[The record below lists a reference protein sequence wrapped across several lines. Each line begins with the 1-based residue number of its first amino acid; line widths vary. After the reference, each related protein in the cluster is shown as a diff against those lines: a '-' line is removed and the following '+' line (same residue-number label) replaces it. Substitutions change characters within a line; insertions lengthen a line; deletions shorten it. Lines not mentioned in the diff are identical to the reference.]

1 MAKKLTEQNALYRMA
16 AYCSKAERC
25 EYDVRK
31 KLIAWELMDEEQ
43 ERIIKRLKEEKYLDN
58 SRYARSFVNDKVKYN
73 KWGEKKIVFELR
85 KKMIS
90 EKDYL
95 PHLEEIAKGDF
106 EEQLIHILKVK
117 NRTTKAKDD
126 YDRKTK
132 LIRFGLGRGF
142 QMDLVIKCVDNLLE
156 GKYDEEDI

>member
-1 MAKKLTEQNALYRMA
+1 MKLTEQNALYRAA

-31 KLIAWELMDEEQ
+31 KLINWELSEEEQ
-43 ERIIKRLKEEKYLDN
+43 NRVLKRLKDEKYLDN
-58 SRYARSFVNDKVKYN
+58 KRFCRSFIRDKVKHN
-73 KWGEKKIVFELR
+73 KWGEKKIIFELR

-90 EKDYL
+90 EKDYV
-95 PHLEEIAKGDF
+95 PFLEELSKDDF

-117 NRTTKAKDD
+117 NRSVKAKDD

-132 LIRFGLGRGF
+132 LIRFALGRGF
-142 QMDLVIKCVDNLLE
+142 SMDLVLKCVDNLL
-156 GKYDEEDI
+156 GGTYEEDI

>member
-1 MAKKLTEQNALYRMA
+1 MVKLTEQNALYRVA

-31 KLIAWELMDEEQ
+31 KLVAWELSEEEQ
-43 ERIIKRLKEEKYLDN
+43 SRIIKRLKDEKYLDN
-58 SRYARSFVNDKVKYN
+58 SRYCRSYINDKVKYN
-73 KWGEKKIVFELR
+73 KWGEKKIIFEFR
-85 KKMIS
+85 KKMIA

-95 PHLEEIAKGDF
+95 PHLEDITKDDF

-126 YDRKTK
+126 YDCKTK
-132 LIRFGLGRGF
+132 LMRFALGRGF
-142 QMDLVIKCVDNLLE
+142 QMDLVIKCVDNLLM
-156 GKYDEEDI
+156 GKYDEEDF

>member
-1 MAKKLTEQNALYRMA
+1 MAKLTEQNALCRVA

-31 KLIAWELMDEEQ
+31 KLVAWELSEEEQ
-43 ERIIKRLKEEKYLDN
+43 SRIIKRLKEEKYLDN
-58 SRYARSFVNDKVKYN
+58 SRYCRSYINDKVKYN
-73 KWGEKKIVFELR
+73 KWGEKKIIFELR
-85 KKMIS
+85 KKMIA

-95 PHLEEIAKGDF
+95 PHLKDVTKDDF

-132 LIRFGLGRGF
+132 LMRFALGRGF
-142 QMDLVIKCVDNLLE
+142 QMDLVIKCVDNLLD
-156 GKYDEEDI
+156 GIYDEEDF

>member
-1 MAKKLTEQNALYRMA
+1 MRISEQNALYRVA
-16 AYCSKAERC
+16 TYCSKAERC

-31 KLIAWELMDEEQ
+31 KLIAWELSEEEQ
-43 ERIIKRLKEEKYLDN
+43 ARIIKRLKDEKYLDN
-58 SRYARSFVNDKVKYN
+58 SRYCRSYINDKVKYN
-73 KWGEKKIVFELR
+73 KWGEKKIIFELR

-95 PHLEEIAKGDF
+95 PHLEDISKDDF
-106 EEQLIHILKVK
+106 EEQLVHILKVK

-132 LIRFGLGRGF
+132 LIRFALGRGF
-142 QMDLVIKCVDNLLE
+142 GMDVVIKCVDNLLG
-156 GKYDEEDI
+156 GKYDGEEDY

>member
-1 MAKKLTEQNALYRMA
+1 MKLSEQNALYRAA

-31 KLIAWELMDEEQ
+31 KLINWELSEEEQ
-43 ERIIKRLKEEKYLDN
+43 NRILKRLKDEKYLDN
-58 SRYARSFVNDKVKYN
+58 KRYCKSFINDKVKYN
-73 KWGEKKIVFELR
+73 KWGEKKIIFELR

-90 EKDYL
+90 EKDYS
-95 PHLEEIAKGDF
+95 PFLEELSKDDF

-132 LIRFGLGRGF
+132 LIRFALGRGF
-142 QMDLVIKCVDNLLE
+142 VMDLVIKCVDNLLD